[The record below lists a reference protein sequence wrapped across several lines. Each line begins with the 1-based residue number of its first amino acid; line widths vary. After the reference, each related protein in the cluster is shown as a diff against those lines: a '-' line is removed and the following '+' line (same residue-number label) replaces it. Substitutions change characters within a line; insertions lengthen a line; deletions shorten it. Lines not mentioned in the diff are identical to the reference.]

1 VEAFISG
8 LIFSVSSMIFLKW
21 LVRNEKMLNKSV
33 KKAMLDV
40 DNGMSHNK
48 ALGNI
53 IFSYGFIF
61 FIFISVYLF
70 LISLYFSLK

>member
-1 VEAFISG
+1 MEAFIGG

-40 DNGMSHNK
+40 ESGMSHNK

-53 IFSYGFIF
+53 IFSYCFIF